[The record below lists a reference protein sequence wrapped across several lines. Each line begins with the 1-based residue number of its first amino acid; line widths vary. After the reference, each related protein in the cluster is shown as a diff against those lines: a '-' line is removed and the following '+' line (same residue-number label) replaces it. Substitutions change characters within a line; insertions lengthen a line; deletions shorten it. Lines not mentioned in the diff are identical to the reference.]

1 MKTLHLFPDTNLFIQ
16 CRPLKEIKWS
26 KYSEFD
32 HVEIIVCRAVQR
44 EIDRLKDG
52 PNRRPNRRARKT
64 ASMLRAVL
72 DNGPMEICASS
83 PRVSLA
89 LGTATVPHSALSEQL
104 DYNEIDDQVVGY
116 AALYEET
123 NRGVEVRV
131 LTGDTGMMVT
141 ARQVGI
147 AYEPLDDAWRLL
159 PERDDRD
166 RKIEQL
172 NREVATLRAK
182 EPQFEIQCNDADGSG
197 ICRIEYDVFSPMEQS
212 AVDEFIKHV
221 NLLNPPT
228 VRMSHHL
235 TGLLPLV
242 PEQAIAQYEKRDH
255 PSWIAEW
262 RSLAINDL
270 HHYLQEDGMPEI
282 TFTLRNVG
290 TVPAR
295 DTKVLIRSE
304 GHLLLTPSTAEL
316 KRVKAFPL
324 RKRPVAP
331 PVPQPSLGVMDA
343 LYRTHRNEFVL
354 PEIYTPPPHDRE
366 GFYYGERISS
376 TPVESIS
383 LTCDL
388 WRHAVD
394 AEEFTVRIMP
404 DTSDKEIT
412 GAVICT
418 LHAENLAEPA
428 EVKVVV
434 KLSPKHTHVSADNAW
449 RYFMARE

>member
-1 MKTLHLFPDTNLFIQ
+1 MTTLHLFPDTNLFIQ
-16 CRPLKEIKWS
+16 CRPLREIEWS
-26 KYSEFD
+26 KYSDFD

-89 LGTATVPHSALSEQL
+89 LGAATVPHPALSEQL
-104 DYNEIDDQVVGY
+104 DYNEVDDQVVGY
-116 AALYEET
+116 AALYEEN
-123 NRGVEVRV
+123 NRGVDVRV
-131 LTGDTGMMVT
+131 LTGDTGMMFT

-147 AYEPLDDAWRLL
+147 AYEPLEDAWRLL

-166 RKIEQL
+166 REIEQL

-182 EPQFEIQCNDADGSG
+182 EPQFEIRCDDSDGPG
-197 ICRIEYDVFSPMEQS
+197 IYRIEYDVFSPMEQS
-212 AVDEFIKHV
+212 AVDEFIEHV
-221 NLLNPPT
+221 NLWNPPT

-235 TGLLPLV
+235 TGLLSLV
-242 PEQAIAQYEKRDH
+242 PEQAITRYEKRDH
-255 PSWIAEW
+255 PSWIDEW
-262 RSLAINDL
+262 QSLATNDL

-282 TFTLRNVG
+282 TFTIRNVG

-295 DTKVLIRSE
+295 EAKVHIKAE
-304 GHLLLTPSTAEL
+304 GSLLLTPSTAKLHHVE
-316 KRVKAFPL
+316 AFPR
-324 RKRPVAP
+324 RKHPVAP
-331 PVPQPSLGVMDA
+331 PLPQPVLGVTDA
-343 LYRTHRNEFVL
+343 IYGTYHDEFVL
-354 PEIYTPPPHDRE
+354 PEIYTPPPHDKE
-366 GFYYGERISS
+366 AFYYAERISS

-394 AEEFTVRIMP
+394 AEGFTIRIVP
-404 DTSDKEIT
+404 STTDEEIT
-412 GAVICT
+412 GVVICR
-418 LHAENLAEPA
+418 LHADNLAEPA

-434 KLSPKHTHVSADNAW
+434 KLSPKHTPVSADHAW
-449 RYFMARE
+449 RYFMACE